1 MGPHALGDDVG
12 VIMRRTSHGASSS
25 RDVPSA
31 MARAIAER
39 PLGAL
44 RVTCSAR
51 RLEAIERVHG
61 AVIAECEL
69 VDRTLPRLVRCVEEE
84 EEEEK
89 GGPSSSERGFRRSL
103 SSGGASADSEGDG
116 KEDDVPLYARRKWKA
131 PMRLDVKVGAKLGE
145 IESVS

>member
-1 MGPHALGDDVG
+1 
-12 VIMRRTSHGASSS
+12 
-25 RDVPSA
+25 

-84 EEEEK
+84 EEK
-89 GGPSSSERGFRRSL
+89 SWPSSNERGLRRSL

-116 KEDDVPLYARRKWKA
+116 KDDVPLYARRKWKA

>member
-1 MGPHALGDDVG
+1 VGPHALGDDVG
-12 VIMRRTSHGASSS
+12 VVMRRTSHGASSS

-84 EEEEK
+84 EEK
-89 GGPSSSERGFRRSL
+89 SGPSSSERGLRRSL

>member
-1 MGPHALGDDVG
+1 MGPLALDDDLSV
-12 VIMRRTSHGASSS
+12 VMRRTSHGASSA
-25 RDVPSA
+25 RAAREVPFA
-31 MARAIAER
+31 MAAAISER

-51 RLEAIERVHG
+51 RLEAIERAHG
-61 AVIAECEL
+61 AVISECEL
-69 VDRTLPRLVRCVEEE
+69 VDRALPRLVRCVEEE
-84 EEEEK
+84 EES
-89 GGPSSSERGFRRSL
+89 GPSSSDGGLRRSL
-103 SSGGASADSEGDG
+103 SSGAASADGEGDG